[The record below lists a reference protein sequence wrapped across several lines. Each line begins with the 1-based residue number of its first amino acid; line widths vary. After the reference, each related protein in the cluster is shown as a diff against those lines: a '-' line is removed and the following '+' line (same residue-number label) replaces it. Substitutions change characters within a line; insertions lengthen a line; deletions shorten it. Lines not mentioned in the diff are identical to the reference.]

1 VAKTPRNFSYSRRR
15 VIGTL
20 GAAAIAG
27 LPIRG
32 VAKGSSAPVSPS
44 VLDGYADQL
53 SYLPRDRATLYLNG
67 VQPGRVRL
75 GLYDLAGRRAESISA
90 DLAPQ
95 SPLGER
101 PWESGFGY
109 QPSATFTVPKIRS
122 GVYLVDGRVPLIVKT
137 PVSDRPDVVV
147 VCPTNTQAAY
157 NASGGRSMYTKAP
170 DTAAIVSFRRPVE
183 RPLPAYADTFMKWI
197 QPLKLPYT
205 FKYCSDGDLDDY
217 SEIAGARLVV
227 IIGHSEYWTRR
238 ARENFDRF
246 VLEGGNALLLSGNTM
261 WWQVRYSDDRS
272 QMICYKWQP
281 DPAADHSLKCIN
293 WPDPKLGYP
302 VVPSI
307 GADFP
312 HGGYADDPR
321 DAGWDG
327 FKILLPDSPVFR
339 GVAVQ
344 RGDVIRMR
352 SHEYDGAPLLNY
364 PVTQGEPR
372 LDLAAMGAY
381 RAEVIGYDYGRGPG
395 GGDTVGTWI
404 AVQRTATSGTIIN
417 GASTDWCG
425 LAGLGGADGDKVR
438 MIILNMI
445 AVLRNRERLFVT

>member
-1 VAKTPRNFSYSRRR
+1 MTWRAV
-15 VIGTL
+15 
-20 GAAAIAG
+20 
-27 LPIRG
+27 G
-32 VAKGSSAPVSPS
+32 V
-44 VLDGYADQL
+44 
-53 SYLPRDRATLYLNG
+53 
-67 VQPGRVRL
+67 
-75 GLYDLAGRRAESISA
+75 ESISA
-90 DLAPQ
+90 NLAPQ

-109 QPSATFTVPKIRS
+109 QPSATLTVPRIRS
-122 GVYLVDGRVPLIVKT
+122 GVYLVDGRLPLIIKT
-137 PVSDRPDVVV
+137 PATDRPDVVV
-147 VCPTNTQAAY
+147 VCPTNTEAAY
-157 NASGGRSMYTKAP
+157 NGSGGRSMYTKAP

-183 RPLPAYADTFMKWI
+183 RPMPGSDADVFMTWM
-197 QPLKLPYT
+197 QPQKLPYT
-205 FKYCSDGDLDDY
+205 FKYCADSDLDDY
-217 SEIAGARLVV
+217 GEIAGARLLV

-246 VLEGGNALLLSGNTM
+246 VLEGGNALVLSGNTM

-281 DPAADHSLKCIN
+281 DPNADPSLRCIN

-302 VVPSI
+302 VVSSL

-312 HGGYADDPR
+312 RGGYADDPR

-352 SHEYDGAPLLNY
+352 SHEYDGAPLLNN
-364 PVTQGEPR
+364 PVTLGEPR

-381 RAEVIGYDYGRGPG
+381 RAEIIGYDYVAVWAAATRGDLDRDAADG
-395 GGDTVGTWI
+395 EFGHDH
-404 AVQRTATSGTIIN
+404 QRRIDRLVRRS
-417 GASTDWCG
+417 
-425 LAGLGGADGDKVR
+425 GLGGADGAKLR
-438 MIILNMI
+438 TIILNMI